1 MVEGQGPAPNLA
13 HRIISLKW
21 HSPLRKGAACGLGS
35 AGQEGR
41 ARRRGGQEGNWE
53 LPPPRCVHRPPV
65 LFAAPGPCHM
75 LRAPTPPCSFLSNL
89 SEASGLNLSL
99 PQSRLPGLPCPRPC
113 PPVVRSC
120 SLVCWPS
127 SDTST
132 FWAGTVCCPERP
144 PHTAGTSSV
153 QEPAVA
159 LPPLQAASWVHLGAA
174 WKLRRRTQVWGWS
187 APGEFYSLHASQGV
201 LGVLRGI
208 SSRNEPSP
216 GRGLLPHRG
225 EQWPAHM

>member
-65 LFAAPGPCHM
+65 LFAAPGPWHM
-75 LRAPTPPCSFLSNL
+75 LRAPSPPCSFLSNL

-159 LPPLQAASWVHLGAA
+159 LPPLQAASWVHLGALGGPMTEDWCPCSQKKVSLASAKPLIPDASWTKPGWKHTQREPRGAEKA
-174 WKLRRRTQVWGWS
+174 WPVS
-187 APGEFYSLHASQGV
+187 F
-201 LGVLRGI
+201 
-208 SSRNEPSP
+208 
-216 GRGLLPHRG
+216 LLSFI
-225 EQWPAHM
+225 